1 LNVNFNTQIILKILL
16 ALIFNN
22 KSWHYKLVVYC
33 FTPEFFMEHD
43 GLDFEAMDA
52 QPSDSPDYEIIFKTK
67 PKTVNLCPYA
77 RAVVAGIVTV
87 PFVYLWRKYPHKP
100 KPKRTHAQIM
110 KNMERRSLIIRALAG
125 GVNISL
131 GLKNI
136 IFDGGY
142 MGLVT
147 GIIQISIGLVLMTAQ
162 MWAPQLLR
170 WIIKHWPKVKWNREK
185 KIPQKKEPKKPSN
198 ITKKICETHDII
210 CPPIWFVDMGNS
222 ENLK

>member
-1 LNVNFNTQIILKILL
+1 ML

-43 GLDFEAMDA
+43 GLDFKAMDA
-52 QPSDSPDYEIIFKTK
+52 QPSESSDFELIYKTK

-77 RAVVAGIVTV
+77 RAVVAAIVTI

-100 KPKRTHAQIM
+100 KPKRTHAEIM
-110 KNMERRSLIIRALAG
+110 KNMERRSLVIRILAG

-136 IFDGGY
+136 IFDGGS
-142 MGLVT
+142 GGIIT
-147 GIIQISIGLVLMTAQ
+147 GIIQILIGVALMTSH
-162 MWAPQLLR
+162 MWAPQSVR

-185 KIPQKKEPKKPSN
+185 KISQKKEPKNPSN
-198 ITKKICETHDII
+198 ISKKIHETHDII
-210 CPPIWFVDMGNS
+210 CPPIWFVDMG
-222 ENLK
+222 EQKNLR